1 MIDEILKDCKIPFV
15 GNNDGVI
22 FQSDCLDIMPLIPDN
37 SIDCFVSDVPYKL
50 VQGGVTGK
58 LSAKITGV
66 ALNFEN
72 QNTKNGNGNFNHN
85 DIKFKDWL
93 PNVYRI
99 LKEKS
104 HCYIMVNDRN
114 LQELMN
120 EATKN
125 KFKLL
130 NVLIWNKN
138 NAMPN
143 HWYMK
148 NAEFICMFRKG
159 GAKYINNQGSK
170 QIIKIDNVIKKNH
183 PTEKPIDL
191 MKILIENST
200 NENDIVI
207 DTFMGTGSTILACK
221 DLKRKFI
228 GIEKES
234 KYFDIACQ
242 RLQILKDEKNENI
255 L

>member
-1 MIDEILKDCKIPFV
+1 MILENENFKLALNSAFHKTDVSGGVFINADCLEIMDKIP
-15 GNNDGVI
+15 ND
-22 FQSDCLDIMPLIPDN
+22 

-72 QNTKNGNGNFNHN
+72 VNTKNGNGNFKHN
-85 DIKFKDWL
+85 DIKFSDWL
-93 PNVYRI
+93 PKVFRI
-99 LKEKS
+99 LKDKS

-114 LQELMN
+114 LQELLN
-120 EATKN
+120 EATKT

-130 NVLIWNKN
+130 NVLVWNKN

-148 NAEFICMFRKG
+148 NAEFIVMLRKG
-159 GAKYINNQGSK
+159 GAKYINKQGTK
-170 QIIKIDNVIKKNH
+170 QIIQVDNVSKKTH
-183 PTEKPIDL
+183 PTEKPIEL

-200 NENDIVI
+200 NENDIVL
-207 DTFMGTGSTILACK
+207 DAFMGTGATCLASYS
-221 DLKRKFI
+221 LNRKFI
-228 GIEKES
+228 GIELDT
-234 KYFDIACQ
+234 KYYDFACM
-242 RLQILKDEKNENI
+242 RYGV
-255 L
+255 

>member
-1 MIDEILKDCKIPFV
+1 MELCKDDMRNFENGILIRKDCLEILPFIPE
-15 GNNDGVI
+15 
-22 FQSDCLDIMPLIPDN
+22 N
-37 SIDCFVSDVPYKL
+37 SIDCFASDVPYKL

-58 LSAKITGV
+58 LSSKITGT

-72 QNTKNGNGNFNHN
+72 KNTKNGNGNFNHN
-85 DIKFKDWL
+85 DIKFSDWL
-93 PNVYRI
+93 PNLYRI
-99 LKEKS
+99 LKDKS

-114 LQELMN
+114 LQELLN
-120 EATKN
+120 EATKC

-130 NVLIWNKN
+130 NVLVWNKN

-148 NAEFICMFRKG
+148 NAEFIVMFRKG

-170 QIIKIDNVIKKNH
+170 QVMQVNNVSKKQH
-183 PTEKPIDL
+183 PTEKPVNL

-207 DTFMGTGSTILACK
+207 DFFMGTGATLIASKELN
-221 DLKRKFI
+221 RRFI
-228 GIEKES
+228 GIEKEDS
-234 KYFDIACQ
+234 YFKIACERISQ
-242 RLQILKDEKNENI
+242 QTINVS
-255 L
+255 